1 MRALMDYLDGVASRA
16 PAPGPRVARSTWRRR
31 SVRTLVFVAG
41 AAAVAFGL
49 LVATAN
55 AQAGRVPAG

>member
-1 MRALMDYLDGVASRA
+1 MQALMDYLDGVAVRA
-16 PAPGPRVARSTWRRR
+16 PASGAPAVRRVWSRRA
-31 SVRTLVFVAG
+31 VRTVVFVAG

-55 AQAGRVPAG
+55 AQGGRIPAG